1 MNIDCQH
8 YLDLVEK
15 EHLLA
20 AWDTESQG
28 LVGDYGRLYV
38 VSVKPF
44 GKATITLTISE
55 NGQDKRLAKDARD
68 LLHEYPCWVTF
79 YGKGHDVPLL
89 NTRLTRWG
97 YSPLETRHHVDA
109 YYLVKHR
116 LKTGHRSQAHMLE
129 FLGDTMAMLGIPRA
143 RKMTVSP
150 NVWSEL
156 FPNYHKNIRFLRD
169 RCESDAEGLESLYRV
184 TRHLI
189 RDIARG

>member
-8 YLDLVEK
+8 YLDLVEN

-28 LVGDYGRLYV
+28 FEGDYGRMYV

-44 GKATITLTISE
+44 GKEPITLSLSE
-55 NGQDKRLAKDARD
+55 NGQDRGLVKDARD
-68 LLHEYPCWVTF
+68 LLHEYPCWMTF

-89 NTRLTRWG
+89 NTRLVRWG
-97 YSPLETRHHVDA
+97 YAPLETRHHIDV
-109 YYLVKHR
+109 YFLVKHR
-116 LKTGHRSQAHMLE
+116 LKTGRRSQAHLLE
-129 FLGDTMAMLGIPRA
+129 FLGETMDLLDIPRVA
-143 RKMTVSP
+143 KMTVSP
-150 NVWSEL
+150 NVWSDL
-156 FPNYHKNIRFLRD
+156 FTNFPKNIRLLRN
-169 RCESDAEGLESLYRV
+169 RCASDTVGLEALYRM